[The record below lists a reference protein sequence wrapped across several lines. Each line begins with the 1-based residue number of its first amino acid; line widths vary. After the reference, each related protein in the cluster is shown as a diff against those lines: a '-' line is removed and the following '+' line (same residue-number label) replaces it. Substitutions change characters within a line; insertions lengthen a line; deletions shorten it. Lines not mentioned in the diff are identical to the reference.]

1 MMRLQN
7 RLLSVASMCI
17 AVLML
22 VSITGCEDMQARNNA
37 SDAGVA
43 VKALEAK
50 LNSLEASNAQ
60 LSQQIKNMQDVLG
73 KQVADRMDK
82 VEEKVL
88 MVSKDLLDKVT
99 KDAEQTRLAATGIVN
114 SARGDYDKELNSVK
128 TTLAGD
134 IQKIREEMKS
144 GIDDLKKYMDNQLRD
159 LYPYAYQP
167 RRGEGKAP
175 PEGDK

>member
-1 MMRLQN
+1 MRLQN
-7 RLLSVASMCI
+7 RMFTMASFCVAG
-17 AVLML
+17 LML
-22 VSITGCEDMQARNNA
+22 FAFTGCEDPQARSNA
-37 SDAGVA
+37 SDAGAA

-50 LNSLEASNAQ
+50 INALEASNAQ
-60 LSQQIKNMQDVLG
+60 LLQQIKSMQDVLG

-88 MVSKDLLDKVT
+88 LVSKDLLDKVA
-99 KDAEQTRLAATGIVN
+99 KDAEQTRLAATGIVT
-114 SARGDYDKELNSVK
+114 SARGDYDKELNGVK

-134 IQKIREEMKS
+134 IQKIREEMKAS
-144 GIDDLKKYMDNQLRD
+144 LEDLKKYMDNQLRD

-175 PEGDK
+175 PEADQK